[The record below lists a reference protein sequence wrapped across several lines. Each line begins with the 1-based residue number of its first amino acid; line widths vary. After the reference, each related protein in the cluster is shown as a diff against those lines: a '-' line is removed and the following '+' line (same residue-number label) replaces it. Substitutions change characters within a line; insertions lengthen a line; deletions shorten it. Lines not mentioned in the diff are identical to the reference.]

1 MALNSNLARK
11 VEVEMPLQSPLARPE
26 QTTRPVH
33 KQTPKTSI
41 VTRTEKMLI
50 GVIMAIA
57 FTLMAISIS
66 LEINIASTN
75 RALQDTKTSIQD
87 TTVVNNNLE
96 QEAQELSRYDRIY
109 KIANNQGL
117 KMNETN
123 VRNVI
128 K

>member
-1 MALNSNLARK
+1 MSLNNNLARK
-11 VEVEMPLQSPLARPE
+11 VEVEIPLPSPLVRPE
-26 QTTRPVH
+26 QITRTVH
-33 KQTPKTSI
+33 KPIPKKSI
-41 VTRTEKMLI
+41 ATRTEKMLI
-50 GVIMAIA
+50 GIIIAIA
-57 FTLMAISIS
+57 FTLMAVSIS

-75 RALQDTKTSIQD
+75 RALQDTKASIQD
-87 TTVVNNNLE
+87 TTVVNSNLE
-96 QEAQELSRYDRIY
+96 QEVQELSRYDRIY